1 MKDLTKIVSRNLSM
15 LRKARGITQ
24 GQLAERFSYSDKSIS
39 KWETGEGLPDLE
51 TLSELASFYGVTI
64 DFLITEH
71 PEDVLAKQGEKDP
84 KDIRRNKWIISVLG
98 VVFIWTVAVVVYCGL
113 LVGDV
118 QGWQNWMVF
127 VWAVPAS
134 FLMAILFSHRWG
146 KRAWTLAFSICS
158 VWTIAAALYLELGFD
173 IQPQGWNMW
182 FIWFTPIPAIFGL
195 VLLYRA
201 QLDKMD

>member
-84 KDIRRNKWIISVLG
+84 KDIKRNKRILSVLAI
-98 VVFIWTVAVVVYCGL
+98 VFVWTIAVVVYCSL
-113 LVGDV
+113 LVGGV
-118 QGWQNWMVF
+118 QGWHTWMTF
-127 VWAVPAS
+127 VWAVTAS
-134 FLMAILFSHRWG
+134 FLVATYFSHRWG
-146 KRAWTLAFSICS
+146 KREWTLAFSICL

-182 FIWFTPIPAIFGL
+182 FIWITPIPAVIGL

-201 QLDKMD
+201 RLDKID